1 MLLLEHD
8 VRYSQWWC
16 KRLDEREHLAV
27 CAERV
32 VPSAHLALSP
42 RAEIVPSPVPRP
54 RQPRRRQHL
63 AAGAHARGSRIDINT
78 AHHCSVPGYDARQF
92 AWVVTVYLEILTG
105 KSRGKLFEDDKTL
118 WTLDRRN
125 CCGVGWLKHAVAR
138 CCIVR
143 GDESL
148 ISTRLESSR
157 CMTALSR
164 GSHFPR
170 NFGERRRQ

>member
-105 KSRGKLFEDDKTL
+105 KSRGKPLRCIDCLKTTRPSGLSIVGTVVESDGSNTL
-118 WTLDRRN
+118 WPVIASCVVMNR
-125 CCGVGWLKHAVAR
+125 
-138 CCIVR
+138 
-143 GDESL
+143 
-148 ISTRLESSR
+148 
-157 CMTALSR
+157 
-164 GSHFPR
+164 
-170 NFGERRRQ
+170 